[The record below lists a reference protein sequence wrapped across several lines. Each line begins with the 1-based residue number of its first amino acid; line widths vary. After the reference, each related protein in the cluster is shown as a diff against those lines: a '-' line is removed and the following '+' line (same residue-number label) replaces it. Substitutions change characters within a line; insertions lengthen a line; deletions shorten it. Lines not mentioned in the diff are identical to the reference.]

1 MKARKADKSKTYLVR
16 VSELE
21 EDRQG
26 IAVLG
31 RVLTFEE
38 VKREMAHLKGSPRTQ
53 ASTAK
58 QPPSIR
64 RPRGTTAAQP
74 EKQSKARREKK

>member
-1 MKARKADKSKTYLVR
+1 MQADKVKTYLVR

-21 EDRQG
+21 EDKRG

-31 RVLTFEE
+31 RFLTFEE
-38 VKREMAHLKGSPRTQ
+38 AKRELAHLKDPRRTQ

-58 QPPSIR
+58 QPTVKKW
-64 RPRGTTAAQP
+64 TTTLL
-74 EKQSKARREKK
+74 

>member
-1 MKARKADKSKTYLVR
+1 MKADKAKTYLVR

-21 EDRQG
+21 EDKRG

-38 VKREMAHLKGSPRTQ
+38 ARKEQGPAAIGSTLIFEK
-53 ASTAK
+53 AM
-58 QPPSIR
+58 
-64 RPRGTTAAQP
+64 RGLAN
-74 EKQSKARREKK
+74 KK

>member
-1 MKARKADKSKTYLVR
+1 MKADKAKTYLVR

-21 EDRQG
+21 EDKRG

-38 VKREMAHLKGSPRTQ
+38 AKRELAHLKGSPRTQ
-53 ASTAK
+53 ASNTK
-58 QPPSIR
+58 PPASTR
-64 RPRGTTAAQP
+64 RQRGTTAAQP
-74 EKQSKARREKK
+74 EKQSKARLGKK